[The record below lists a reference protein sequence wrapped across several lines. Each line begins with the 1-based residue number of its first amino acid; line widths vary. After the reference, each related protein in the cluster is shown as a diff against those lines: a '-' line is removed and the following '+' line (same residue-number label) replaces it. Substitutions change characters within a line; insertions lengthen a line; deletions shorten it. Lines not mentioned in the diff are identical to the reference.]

1 MKRSNPIAQIIPK
14 MRENSIVERSSPGQ
28 PVAGDAASTAHKMA
42 VVGSA
47 GEQAPQKDAK
57 QRRQIQETA
66 SLLSAI
72 VESSDD
78 AIVSKTLAGIITSW
92 NKSAERLFGYT
103 ADEAIG
109 QPITIV
115 IPQDRLKEEPEIIK
129 RIQGGERVEHF
140 ETIRRRK
147 DGTLIDVSLTI
158 SPIRNDEGT
167 IFGASKIARDITDRK
182 RGQEKQLL
190 LLREM
195 NHRVKNLFALA
206 TGLVTLSARSAETP
220 EALAIA
226 IRERLSALA
235 RAHDL
240 TLPNLQ
246 ADEVRPNR
254 ETTLTALLKTI
265 LAPFET
271 DGRHILIEGCDAAIG
286 ESSLTSLALLLHE
299 FATNSAKYGALS
311 SLQGKLHVH
320 LAAADQEIHLTWTE
334 SDGPPLPEKAGPE
347 GFGSRLARATVQG
360 HLQGTID
367 QEWKQEGLVIKLR
380 VPLARLGA

>member
-14 MRENSIVERSSPGQ
+14 MRENPFVQCSPAGQ
-28 PVAGDAASTAHKMA
+28 RASADAAGAAQKVTA
-42 VVGSA
+42 G
-47 GEQAPQKDAK
+47 GGQAAQKDAK
-57 QRRQIQETA
+57 QRRQIQDTA
-66 SLLSAI
+66 SLFSAI

-78 AIVSKTLAGIITSW
+78 AIISKTLAGIITSW
-92 NKSAERLFGYT
+92 NKSAERLFGYS

-109 QPITIV
+109 QPITIL
-115 IPQDRLKEEPEIIK
+115 IPPDRLEEEPRIIK
-129 RIQGGERVEHF
+129 RIEVGERVDHF

-147 DGTLIDVSLTI
+147 DGSLLDISLTI
-158 SPIRNDEGT
+158 SPIRNDEGM
-167 IFGASKIARDITDRK
+167 IVGASKIARDITDSK

-220 EALAIA
+220 EALAAA

-240 TLPNLQ
+240 TLPSLQ
-246 ADEVRPNR
+246 ADEVKPNR

-265 LAPFET
+265 LAPFQTE
-271 DGRHILIEGCDAAIG
+271 GRLILIDGCDAAVG

-311 SLQGKLHVH
+311 SLKGKLHVH
-320 LAAADQEIHLTWTE
+320 LAAADQDIHVIWTE

-367 QEWKQEGLVIKLR
+367 HEWKQEGLVIKLR
-380 VPLARLGA
+380 VPMERLGA